1 MSNIPEMQQI
11 NLSRRQ
17 FLRNTSIASLAVLA
31 GTNSLFANT
40 PLMDK
45 IGVQLFSVPKM
56 LSQDFDAALNMLSS
70 IGFKEI
76 EMYGPYPFSTDKA
89 KKYWSSVTP
98 QLGFD
103 GSGYFGHSDSE
114 ILRILKSHGFTV
126 PSMHTDIDT
135 LQNNMGALSDAAN
148 KMGAKYLVLP
158 AIPEELRKNLEDY
171 KHIADAFNKIGEA
184 ALKNGIRFAYHNHG
198 YGLNVTNGKM
208 PLDIILD
215 GTDPNLV
222 FLELDLYWTT
232 AGGANPIELLKKH
245 SGRYK
250 MMHVKDMKQKVHF
263 SGDGGAASQWFALF
277 PYMTSAG
284 EGILDLPNI
293 IKTAKENGM
302 EHFFVEQDMVANPSI
317 ALKKSYDYLKG
328 L

>member
-1 MSNIPEMQQI
+1 MLNE
-11 NLSRRQ
+11 NNTSRRQ
-17 FLRNTSIASLAVLA
+17 FIRNTGLASLAILA
-31 GTNSLFANT
+31 GNKALLANT
-40 PLMDK
+40 PLINK

-56 LSQDFDAALNMLSS
+56 LTQDFDAALNMLSS

-76 EMYGPYPFSTDKA
+76 EMYGPYPFSTELA

-103 GSGYFGHSDSE
+103 GSGYFGHNESE
-114 ILRILKSHGFTV
+114 VIQIMKSHGFTI

-135 LQNNMGALSDAAN
+135 LQKNMGALADAAN
-148 KMGAKYLVLP
+148 KIGAKYVVLP
-158 AIPEELRKNLEDY
+158 SLPDDHRKTLDDY
-171 KHIADAFNKIGEA
+171 KRSADEFNKIGAE

-198 YGLNVTNGKM
+198 YGLVHKDGKM

-215 GTDPNLV
+215 GTDPKLV

-263 SGDGGAASQWFALF
+263 SGDGGDASQWIALF
-277 PYMTSAG
+277 PFMTSAG
-284 EGILDLPNI
+284 DGILDLSNI

-302 EHFFVEQDMVANPSI
+302 EHFFVEQDMVAEPNI
-317 ALKKSYDYLKG
+317 ALKKSFNYLRS